1 MIFEN
6 HAKCKIYFDGSHYIA
21 IIPRKRY
28 RKHHQKKPE
37 QEFVVLI
44 SDVKIEEELDD
55 EINDILDENYVVDKE
70 PVDEFNATQST
81 IGQAVKANLKGTT
94 EVKMTRKEIFNMF
107 YKERLS
113 LRKKERRKALIE
125 DMRPYFATDEETAL
139 YVDKKLEEKQNNLIR
154 KRIRLSRKCR
164 LQEFNYF
171 VTFTYDD
178 KLHTEQSF
186 KKSIMRCLRHL
197 CERKGWR
204 YLGVWERGGKNER
217 LHYHALLYVPEN
229 TMPGTMFETNDFNFK
244 RHTRKTVTQNT
255 YFVANFGRCEF
266 DEVHNTWEQADCL
279 RYLMKYLEKSG
290 ERITSSKGV
299 KEFFVSDILEED
311 ILMQYGFDEYKVILS
326 DDFQCIMDGELLGRV
341 SPELIRYLIEAENM
355 QNKKGS

>member
-1 MIFEN
+1 
-6 HAKCKIYFDGSHYIA
+6 
-21 IIPRKRY
+21 
-28 RKHHQKKPE
+28 
-37 QEFVVLI
+37 
-44 SDVKIEEELDD
+44 
-55 EINDILDENYVVDKE
+55 
-70 PVDEFNATQST
+70 
-81 IGQAVKANLKGTT
+81 
-94 EVKMTRKEIFNMF
+94 
-107 YKERLS
+107 
-113 LRKKERRKALIE
+113 
-125 DMRPYFATDEETAL
+125 
-139 YVDKKLEEKQNNLIR
+139 
-154 KRIRLSRKCR
+154 
-164 LQEFNYF
+164 
-171 VTFTYDD
+171 
-178 KLHTEQSF
+178 
-186 KKSIMRCLRHL
+186 MRCLRHL
-197 CERKGWR
+197 CERKSWR

-244 RHTRKTVTQNT
+244 RHMRKTVTQNT

-266 DEVHNTWEQADCL
+266 DEIHNTWEQADCL

-341 SPELIRYLIEAENM
+341 SPELIRYLIEAENT

>member
-1 MIFEN
+1 MDKELKAQKKAQKKAYKKALRKARRPWKFLSLLS
-6 HAKCKIYFDGSHYIA
+6 APLA
-21 IIPRKRY
+21 IIFAILLVVTTMFDNTIAL
-28 RKHHQKKPE
+28 
-37 QEFVVLI
+37 FVGGTFWGL
-44 SDVKIEEELDD
+44 
-55 EINDILDENYVVDKE
+55 ENED
-70 PVDEFNATQST
+70 AS
-81 IGQAVKANLKGTT
+81 AVYYEG
-94 EVKMTRKEIFNMF
+94 
-107 YKERLS
+107 
-113 LRKKERRKALIE
+113 
-125 DMRPYFATDEETAL
+125 DFATEEETAL
-139 YVDKKLEEKQNNLIR
+139 FVDKKLEDKQNNLIR

-266 DEVHNTWEQADCL
+266 DEIHNTWEQADCL

-341 SPELIRYLIEAENM
+341 SPELIRYLIEAENT